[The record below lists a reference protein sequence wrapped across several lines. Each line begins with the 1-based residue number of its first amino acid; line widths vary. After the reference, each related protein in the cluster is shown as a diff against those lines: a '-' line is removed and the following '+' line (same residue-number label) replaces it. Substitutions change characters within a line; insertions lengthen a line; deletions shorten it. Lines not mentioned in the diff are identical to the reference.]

1 MIWFDKLSDSQ
12 CVAHDFTLFEFSC
25 RQNTNSKSLLPVKS
39 CSYYTRVPMYH
50 VMFFN
55 RQTLRSP
62 RISRERSDT
71 TYALNYLY
79 TRPLHS
85 LYTVSLR
92 SLIIIR
98 ISANHSGYTSAT
110 RHKLLY
116 FDAYLCII
124 LCILVT
130 PTQRST
136 CAEESSRACSEICRG
151 IRMRRR
157 FFFLRKNPFSRCD
170 HRICISRKRV
180 ILSGT
185 ARLSRFIVLRE
196 SVKMTVATCYFQTC
210 VIFYKRILIH
220 ILFGSIS
227 KKHSSRHY
235 TRACI

>member
-1 MIWFDKLSDSQ
+1 MCSPWFYFIRVFLS
-12 CVAHDFTLFEFSC
+12 
-25 RQNTNSKSLLPVKS
+25 SKYQLKVIATGKVLQLLHA
-39 CSYYTRVPMYH
+39 CSYVSCN
-50 VMFFN
+50 VF
-55 RQTLRSP
+55 QTLRSP

-196 SVKMTVATCYFQTC
+196 SVKMTVATCYF
-210 VIFYKRILIH
+210 
-220 ILFGSIS
+220 
-227 KKHSSRHY
+227 
-235 TRACI
+235 